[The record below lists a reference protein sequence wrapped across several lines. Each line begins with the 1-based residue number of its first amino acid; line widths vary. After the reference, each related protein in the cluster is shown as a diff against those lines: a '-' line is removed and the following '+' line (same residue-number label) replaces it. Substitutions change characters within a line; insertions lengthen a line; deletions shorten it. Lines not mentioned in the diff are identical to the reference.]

1 MLREILLNSLED
13 NTQQFYQIIEE
24 GMEYLN
30 GDKPRFGCLLF
41 LQQRAWTSC
50 LWDREKK
57 WRFLK
62 NESKDME
69 KWKED
74 EERGERKEEAKV
86 EKWDKTQ
93 TERRD
98 CDSRDCGKVWTS
110 SFLGPRYR
118 WTLKCEGT
126 VISKRHVLL
135 SCILLLNDEISILS

>member
-1 MLREILLNSLED
+1 MLREILWNSLED

-74 EERGERKEEAKV
+74 EERERGKRKQ
-86 EKWDKTQ
+86 KWKSGTKLKQ
-93 TERRD
+93 KGVIVIRGLLST
-98 CDSRDCGKVWTS
+98 VWTS
-110 SFLGPRYR
+110 SFLGPRCR

-135 SCILLLNDEISILS
+135 SCIAL